1 MAFRLVYDAIGTVE
15 SFGDDARF
23 FFDQAGHLVIEDK
36 RSRRTFSPIAWHHLE
51 EGVHGRAV
59 PDYSPSVAYH
69 TGGV

>member
-15 SFGDDARF
+15 NFGDDARF
-23 FFDQAGHLVIEDK
+23 HFDQAGHLVIEDR
-36 RSRRTFSPIAWHHLE
+36 RSRRTFSPTAWHHLE
-51 EGVHGRAV
+51 EGVDGRAV